1 MNKSKKI
8 LIVEDEE
15 MMLKALEFRLKK
27 DGYIVLLAS
36 DGREALR
43 IIKEEEPD
51 AVITDIMLPYV
62 NGLEIVSFVKKEI
75 AKSTGVIVLS
85 RVGLEKTVLE
95 AFELGADDYIA
106 KPFSPNELS
115 IRIKRLLA

>member
-1 MNKSKKI
+1 VDQPKKI
-8 LIVEDEE
+8 LIVEDEQ

-27 DGYIVLLAS
+27 DGYHILLAS
-36 DGREALR
+36 DGREAIR

-51 AVITDIMLPYV
+51 AVITDIMLPYI

-75 AKSTGVIVLS
+75 SKRIGVVVLS

-115 IRIKRLLA
+115 IRIKKLFT